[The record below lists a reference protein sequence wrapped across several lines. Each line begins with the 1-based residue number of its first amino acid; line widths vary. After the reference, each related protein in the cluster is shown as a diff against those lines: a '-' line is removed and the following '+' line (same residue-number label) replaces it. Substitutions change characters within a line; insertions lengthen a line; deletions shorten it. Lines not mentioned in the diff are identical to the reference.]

1 MCGNLQSSRNGED
14 KENFEILEN
23 VRTSCEAA
31 VEILNDLLCFDK
43 LESGILDLHKLE
55 TPVIPFISDCVH
67 MFSSQAREA
76 GIDISLVTSHANAT
90 LIPRNNLHGAKQ
102 SAASSAVMLGGDIA
116 AGHVRDDEQLY
127 GSILD
132 SDIIMVDKFKMNQ
145 VLRNLI
151 SNALKFTPPGG
162 SVTVSASFIPDD
174 RLHADPVAHRRHSFA
189 DRKNASNG
197 QSICIQFLSK
207 FCFLSPQHR
216 RGKSPATVHP
226 VNREVEIERGRERG
240 RESERDIE
248 IDEDVEAAVNSISV
262 HGGGNYT
269 TSSRES
275 NRFLRAPVG
284 SQESNA
290 VNGVEE
296 EDTAWRRTQSKIT
309 QKSKSSLVSPASQ
322 DFTSGKL
329 RITVE
334 DTGCGI
340 SDENQVRLF
349 KEIVQFTPEVLQA
362 GGGSG
367 LGLYISSNIIQMH
380 SGTIEVQSKG
390 ADKGST
396 FVIEIEMHRQKPLC
410 RSI

>member
-1 MCGNLQSSRNGED
+1 MCGNLQSSRDGED

-76 GIDISLVTSHANAT
+76 GIDISLVTSHTNTT
-90 LIPRNNLHGAKQ
+90 LPPSNNLKSAKQ
-102 SAASSAVMLGGDIA
+102 SAPSSAVMLGGDIET
-116 AGHVRDDEQLY
+116 GHVRDDEQLCAT
-127 GSILD
+127 ILD

-151 SNALKFTPPGG
+151 SNALKFTPAGG

-174 RLHADPVAHRRHSFA
+174 PPHAAPVAHRRYSFA
-189 DRKNASNG
+189 DMKNES
-197 QSICIQFLSK
+197 SPFLSK
-207 FCFLSPQHR
+207 FCFLFQYFRSPQHR
-216 RGKSPATVHP
+216 RGKSPATVQP
-226 VNREVEIERGRERG
+226 VNREIEIERGRGG
-240 RESERDIE
+240 REREREIE
-248 IDEDVEAAVNSISV
+248 IDDDIEAAVNSVSV
-262 HGGGNYT
+262 HRGDNYA
-269 TSSRES
+269 TSSIES
-275 NRFLRAPVG
+275 NHFLEPPVG
-284 SQESNA
+284 SQESNQIS
-290 VNGVEE
+290 GVDQEG
-296 EDTAWRRTQSKIT
+296 TAWRRTQDKIAR
-309 QKSKSSLVSPASQ
+309 KPRSSTKLISPASQ
-322 DFTSGKL
+322 DLINGKL
-329 RITVE
+329 RISVT

-367 LGLYISSNIIQMH
+367 LGLYISSNIIRMH
-380 SGTIEVQSKG
+380 SGTIEVQSEG
-390 ADKGST
+390 SDRGST
-396 FVIEIEMHRQKPLC
+396 FVTEVEMHRQKTPC

>member
-1 MCGNLQSSRNGED
+1 VCGNLQSSRNGED

-55 TPVIPFISDCVH
+55 APVIPFISDCVH

-76 GIDISLVTSHANAT
+76 GIDLSLVTSHANAT
-90 LIPRNNLHGAKQ
+90 LLPHNNLHGAKQ
-102 SAASSAVMLGGDIA
+102 SAASSAVRLGGDIE

-127 GSILD
+127 GTILD

-151 SNALKFTPPGG
+151 SNALKFTPAGG

-174 RLHADPVAHRRHSFA
+174 RLHADPVAHRRYSFA
-189 DRKNASNG
+189 DGKNESRS
-197 QSICIQFLSK
+197 QSIRIPFLSK

-226 VNREVEIERGRERG
+226 VNREIEIERG
-240 RESERDIE
+240 RESEREIE
-248 IDEDVEAAVNSISV
+248 IDDDVEAAVNSISV

-269 TSSRES
+269 TRSRES
-275 NRFLRAPVG
+275 NRFLRAPAG

-290 VNGVEE
+290 VKGVEE

-322 DFTSGKL
+322 DFTAGKL
-329 RITVE
+329 RIAVV

-380 SGTIEVQSKG
+380 SGTIEVQSEG
-390 ADKGST
+390 ADRGST
-396 FVIEIEMHRQKPLC
+396 FVIEIEMRRQKSLC

>member
-55 TPVIPFISDCVH
+55 TPVIPFIYDCVH

-90 LIPRNNLHGAKQ
+90 LLPRNNLHGAKQ
-102 SAASSAVMLGGDIA
+102 SAASSAVMLGGDIE

-127 GSILD
+127 GTILD

-151 SNALKFTPPGG
+151 SNALKFTPAGG

-174 RLHADPVAHRRHSFA
+174 RLHADPVAHRRYSFA
-189 DRKNASNG
+189 DRENESKG
-197 QSICIQFLSK
+197 QRICIPFLSK
-207 FCFLSPQHR
+207 FFFLSPQHR
-216 RGKSPATVHP
+216 RGTSPATVHP
-226 VNREVEIERGRERG
+226 VNREIEIESG

-248 IDEDVEAAVNSISV
+248 IDEDVEAAVNSRS
-262 HGGGNYT
+262 GGGNYT

-284 SQESNA
+284 SQESNI

-322 DFTSGKL
+322 NFTAGKL
-329 RITVE
+329 RIAVV

-380 SGTIEVQSKG
+380 SGTIEVQSEG
-390 ADKGST
+390 ADRGST
-396 FVIEIEMHRQKPLC
+396 FVIEIEMHRQKSLC

>member
-1 MCGNLQSSRNGED
+1 VCGNLQSSGDGED

-23 VRTSCEAA
+23 VRISCEAA

-76 GIDISLVTSHANAT
+76 GIDISLVTSHADAT
-90 LIPRNNLHGAKQ
+90 LLPRNNLNGAKQ
-102 SAASSAVMLGGDIA
+102 SAPSSAVMLGGDIET
-116 AGHVRDDEQLY
+116 GHVRDDEQLY
-127 GSILD
+127 GTILD
-132 SDIIMVDKFKMNQ
+132 SDVIMVDKFKMNQ

-151 SNALKFTPPGG
+151 SNALKFTPAGG

-174 RLHADPVAHRRHSFA
+174 RLHDDPVAHRRYTFA
-189 DRKNASNG
+189 DRKNYSRS
-197 QSICIQFLSK
+197 QSICIPFFSK
-207 FCFLSPQHR
+207 LCFLSPQHW

-226 VNREVEIERGRERG
+226 VNREIEMERG
-240 RESERDIE
+240 RESEREIE
-248 IDEDVEAAVNSISV
+248 IDDDVEAAVNSISV
-262 HGGGNYT
+262 HSGGNYG

-275 NRFLRAPVG
+275 NRFLRAPLG
-284 SQESNA
+284 NQESNA
-290 VNGVEE
+290 DNGVEE
-296 EDTAWRRTQSKIT
+296 EKTAWGRTQSKIT

-322 DFTSGKL
+322 DFTTGKL
-329 RITVE
+329 RIAVM

-340 SDENQVRLF
+340 SDKNQVRLF

-380 SGTIEVQSKG
+380 SGTIEVQSEG
-390 ADKGST
+390 ADRGST
-396 FVIEIEMHRQKPLC
+396 FVIEIEMHRQKSLC